1 MECRVLP
8 LPFNNVVNNVVNDID
23 LLAYFAFFVFL
34 ICVECAKEPEFRC
47 ENCDKV
53 YKQEGRFRVH
63 LSKCVGVD
71 LFTAG
76 PAAAAA
82 AAAAGKQI
90 TDFSELLKQNREMM
104 SIIQKQNETI
114 QVLVSHLST
123 TGLILGGKE

>member
-1 MECRVLP
+1 MECRVL
-8 LPFNNVVNNVVNDID
+8 LQMPFNNDDIDPD

-63 LSKCVGVD
+63 LSKC
-71 LFTAG
+71 AG
-76 PAAAAA
+76 AAAAA
-82 AAAAGKQI
+82 TEKQI

-114 QVLVSHLST
+114 QVLVSHLSN
-123 TGLILGGKE
+123 TGLMIGEGVKRI

>member
-8 LPFNNVVNNVVNDID
+8 LPFNRVVNDIDPD

-76 PAAAAA
+76 PAAAAE
-82 AAAAGKQI
+82 KQI

-123 TGLILGGKE
+123 TGLMIGVGVK

>member
-8 LPFNNVVNNVVNDID
+8 LPFNNVVNDIDIDPD

-71 LFTAG
+71 LFTPG
-76 PAAAAA
+76 PAAAA

>member
-63 LSKCVGVD
+63 LSKCAGVD

>member
-8 LPFNNVVNNVVNDID
+8 LPFNNVVNHIDIDID

-71 LFTAG
+71 LFTPG
-76 PAAAAA
+76 PAAAA

>member
-1 MECRVLP
+1 
-8 LPFNNVVNNVVNDID
+8 
-23 LLAYFAFFVFL
+23 
-34 ICVECAKEPEFRC
+34 
-47 ENCDKV
+47 
-53 YKQEGRFRVH
+53 VH

-82 AAAAGKQI
+82 AEKQI

-114 QVLVSHLST
+114 QVLVSHLSN

>member
-1 MECRVLP
+1 MLP

>member
-8 LPFNNVVNNVVNDID
+8 LPFNNVVNDIDIDPD

-71 LFTAG
+71 LFTAD
-76 PAAAAA
+76 PA